1 MPYVTIVLNASP
13 WAPRRKRATPKSG
26 IPPKSLSMSIPL
38 LGTDPSVPNST
49 LFRATGFAMSTPVT
63 STSRSRQSS
72 IESKSSPPPIATKLV
87 PAMA

>member
-38 LGTDPSVPNST
+38 LGLDPSVPNST
-49 LFRATGFAMSTPVT
+49 SFKASGLGMSTPLT
-63 STSRSRQSS
+63 SARRSRQSS
-72 IESKSSPPPIATKLV
+72 IESISSPPPIMTKLV